1 MSGQIQARNDDIRYR
16 YSSPSSEIV
25 ICLLPKHLGVLM
37 NSPKRFQ
44 AFQIELE
51 FGSVG
56 FWGEGKTGKPKRN
69 LSEQRENQQ
78 QTQPAY
84 GFDAGIWTRAKLEGG
99 ECSHQCE
106 TPAPQALQRAVT

>member
-16 YSSPSSEIV
+16 YSSLSSVIV

-37 NSPKRFQ
+37 SSFKRFH

-56 FWGEGKTGKPKRN
+56 F
-69 LSEQRENQQ
+69 
-78 QTQPAY
+78 
-84 GFDAGIWTRAKLEGG
+84 
-99 ECSHQCE
+99 
-106 TPAPQALQRAVT
+106 